1 MYAWCSSRPF
11 SSTRTISRGVHGTEF
26 AWPDGV
32 DGSNLCAGDLRTA
45 PNRWGGPA
53 GTLGPARGLRA
64 STLNLVDK
72 LWTNVDKRGQMV
84 TTAWRKAA

>member
-1 MYAWCSSRPF
+1 MHVWCSSRPF

-72 LWTNVDKRGQMV
+72 LWTNVDKRGQ
-84 TTAWRKAA
+84 TS

>member
-1 MYAWCSSRPF
+1 MDAWCSSRPF

-45 PNRWGGPA
+45 PNRWGA
-53 GTLGPARGLRA
+53 VRPARG
-64 STLNLVDK
+64 
-72 LWTNVDKRGQMV
+72 GQREGC
-84 TTAWRKAA
+84 A